1 MFARLGRF
9 SYRHRRLVVVLWLL
23 VFVAGIANTGRV
35 TDRLGGGQQASDSM
49 ESVRATRLLTTS
61 SQYGG
66 RVSGIIDGAEVGG
79 EEMRAQLANVRA
91 SLTHIDGVAQVLD
104 PYAPQVPAEGRSLF
118 IAKDRRAA
126 MVVVDLERDL
136 PVDRQQAVE
145 TAVTSR
151 LHQVSKDLP
160 GTKVTVGGPTLL
172 QTQIN
177 EQTRKDTETGEL
189 IALPITLLAMVA
201 IFGGAV
207 AAGIP
212 ILGAL
217 TSIAC
222 GMLVML
228 GLLQVMDLDPNV
240 LSVSTVLAL
249 GLSIDYSL
257 LMVNR
262 FREERYGKR
271 SVPEAIERTV
281 ASAGRTITFSSLTVA
296 LSLAG
301 LFVFPSPIFRGI
313 GSAGVG
319 VVLFALLAALTL
331 IPALLAIGARRVGV
345 GRHRSD
351 RPTDDGAFA
360 RLARLTRRRPLVA
373 TLLLV
378 SALLATGI
386 PFLSVTFV
394 NSNAAML
401 PKGFEARRFTE
412 TATARFPGQEAPAV
426 TIVANT
432 SQQELTLWA
441 LALKRNPDVTG
452 IARILPPSQVAA
464 GLSSID
470 IIPKA
475 SAHDVVGQR
484 LVRQIRAD
492 RPPFQI
498 WVTGD
503 AALLVDFLGEVRE
516 YAPYALTLMVVA
528 TFVLLFA
535 MTGSVLVPL
544 KALVMNVLSLTASF
558 GALKLIF
565 QDGKLASLLDFSPT
579 GGLEPWVPVLVFCFA
594 FGLSMDYEVFLLS
607 RIKEIRDHGRSN
619 NDAVEL
625 GLQRSGKI
633 ITSAALLM
641 IIVFAGFAAGRML
654 AIKELGVAMAIAV
667 AVDATLV
674 RCLLV
679 PATMALLGEA
689 NWWAPGPLRRWYER
703 HGLHEDPF
711 AGRPAALAAVPAR
724 AALSAATTPATD
736 AARPTDAARAAGA
749 ARAALPAAPL
759 VSSPPALPPPLRAAA
774 QPLTAPPFP
783 RRPPL
788 PLPAGARPVPHPALP
803 GWPAQGENSGAPGA
817 ISSLATEGSAVA
829 ANDQPPPP
837 PRHRAPNP

>member
-9 SYRHRRLVVVLWLL
+9 SYRHRKLVVVVWLL

-35 TDRLGGGQQASDSM
+35 TDRLGGGQQASESM
-49 ESVRATRLLTTS
+49 ESVRAARLVAET

-66 RVSGIIDGAEVGG
+66 RVSGILDGAVVDSPR
-79 EEMRAQLANVRA
+79 MRAELADLRGD
-91 SLTHIDGVAQVLD
+91 LKHLDGVGQVLD
-104 PYAPQVPAEGRSLF
+104 PYAPQVPAAGRTLF
-118 IAKDRRAA
+118 IAKDQRAA
-126 MVVVDLERDL
+126 LVIVDLVRDL
-136 PVDRQQAVE
+136 SVERQQAVE
-145 TAVTSR
+145 NAVSSR
-151 LHQVSKDLP
+151 LHQVSREVP
-160 GTKVTVGGPTLL
+160 GTTVTVGGPTLL

-177 EQTRKDTETGEL
+177 EQTRKDTETGEV

-262 FREERYGKR
+262 FREERYANR

-281 ASAGRTITFSSLTVA
+281 ASAGRTLTFSALTVA

-319 VVLFALLAALTL
+319 VVLFALLSGLTL

-345 GRHRSD
+345 GRHRSE
-351 RPTDDGAFA
+351 RPTDNGVFA

-386 PFLSVTFV
+386 PFASVTFV

-401 PKGFEARRFTE
+401 PKGFEARRFAE

-432 SQQELTLWA
+432 SQQELGLWA
-441 LALKRNPDVTG
+441 LEIKQNPEITG
-452 IARILPPSQVAA
+452 ISRILPPIQVAE

-470 IIPKA
+470 IVPEA
-475 SAHDVVGQR
+475 SAHDVVGQQ
-484 LVRQIRAD
+484 LVRELRAN
-492 RPPFQI
+492 RPPFQV

-503 AALLVDFLGEVRE
+503 AAVLVDFLAEVRE
-516 YAPYALTLMVVA
+516 YAPYALALMVVA

-565 QDGKLASLLDFSPT
+565 QDGHLSSLLGFSST

-689 NWWAPGPLRRWYER
+689 NWWAPGPLRRWYDR
-703 HGLHEDPF
+703 HGIHEDPF
-711 AGRPAALAAVPAR
+711 AVAPTKALAAAPPALPRPAA
-724 AALSAATTPATD
+724 
-736 AARPTDAARAAGA
+736 
-749 ARAALPAAPL
+749 
-759 VSSPPALPPPLRAAA
+759 PPALPPPATSPALPPPATSPTSGLPPRRA
-774 QPLTAPPFP
+774 PNPPTAPPFP

-788 PLPAGARPVPHPALP
+788 PLPAAPRPAAPALP
-803 GWPAQGENSGAPGA
+803 APPVWHAPSENGHLANGKGHAPTTPAE
-817 ISSLATEGSAVA
+817 E
-829 ANDQPPPP
+829 QPPPP
-837 PRHRAPNP
+837 PRHRSPNP

>member
-9 SYRHRRLVVVLWLL
+9 CYRHRKLVVVLWLL

-35 TDRLGGGQQASDSM
+35 TDRLGGGQQASESM
-49 ESVRATRLLTTS
+49 ESVRAATLLTES
-61 SQYGG
+61 SEYGG
-66 RVSGIIDGAEVGG
+66 RVSAV
-79 EEMRAQLANVRA
+79 V
-91 SLTHIDGVAQVLD
+91 DGVPVAAAKKAIVDARNDLGRTEGVGRVLD
-104 PYAPQVPAEGRSLF
+104 PFAPQLPKEGQELF
-118 IAKDRRAA
+118 VATDGKAA
-126 MVVVDLERDL
+126 LIVVDLTREL
-136 PVDRQQAVE
+136 SVDGQHVAEQVIAD
-145 TAVTSR
+145 R
-151 LHQVSKDLP
+151 LHAIADAVP
-160 GTKVTVGGPTLL
+160 GTEVTVGGPTLL
-172 QTQIN
+172 QREIN
-177 EQTRKDTETGEL
+177 DQTRRDTEKGEI
-189 IALPITLLAMVA
+189 IALPATLLAMVA

-212 ILGAL
+212 IVGAL
-217 TSIAC
+217 ASIAC

-228 GLLQVMDLDPNV
+228 GLLQLMDLDPNV

-262 FREERYGKR
+262 FREERYAKR
-271 SVPEAIERTV
+271 TVPEAIERTV
-281 ASAGRTITFSSLTVA
+281 ASAGRTITFSALTVA

-319 VVLFALLAALTL
+319 VVLFALLAGVTL
-331 IPALLAIGARRVGV
+331 VPALLGMSARRVGV
-345 GRHRSD
+345 GRHRSE
-351 RPTDDGAFA
+351 RPSDNGTFA
-360 RLARLTRRRPLVA
+360 RLARLTRRRPLIA
-373 TLLLV
+373 TVLLV
-378 SALLATGI
+378 TALLGAGI
-386 PFLSVTFV
+386 PFASVTFV
-394 NSNAAML
+394 NSSAKML
-401 PKGFEARRFTE
+401 PEGFEARRFAE
-412 TATARFPGQEAPAV
+412 VTAARFPGQESPPI

-432 SQQELTLWA
+432 SQPELALWA
-441 LALKRNPDVTG
+441 TKLQRDPEYSG
-452 IARILPPSQVAA
+452 ISRILLPTQVTE

-470 IIPKA
+470 IVPKA
-475 SAHDVVGQR
+475 SEHDRVGQQ

-503 AALLVDFLGEVRE
+503 TAVLVDFLAEVRR
-516 YAPYALTLMVVA
+516 YAPWAAALMVVA
-528 TFVLLFA
+528 TLVLLFA

-565 QDGKLASLLDFSPT
+565 QDGHLHEYLGFAPT

-607 RIKEIRDHGRSN
+607 RIKELRDAGLD
-619 NDAVEL
+619 NDTAVEI

-689 NWWAPGPLRRWYER
+689 NWWAPGPLRRLYDR
-703 HGLHEDPF
+703 FGLHEAPS
-711 AGRPAALAAVPAR
+711 AEPLPVPAARRPALPTAPLSPA
-724 AALSAATTPATD
+724 
-736 AARPTDAARAAGA
+736 
-749 ARAALPAAPL
+749 PAAP
-759 VSSPPALPPPLRAAA
+759 AAA
-774 QPLTAPPFP
+774 APHSASGGSVPAANRSAANGQSADGEYVYPGSDERLYNTYPAPSAPPQLGP

-788 PLPAGARPVPHPALP
+788 PRPRS
-803 GWPAQGENSGAPGA
+803 E
-817 ISSLATEGSAVA
+817 ATPTDATSDG
-829 ANDQPPPP
+829 
-837 PRHRAPNP
+837 PRRR